1 MFGLVFLLVLVN
13 LPLSAS
19 ANTILIVGDSLSA
32 AYGMPVEQ
40 GWVSL
45 LQQRLATDYNAYTI
59 VNASISG
66 DTTANALNRLPQALT
81 RHQPAIVVLE
91 LGGNDGL
98 RGLSTAEMKGNLAAM
113 IQTVRQHEAEVLL
126 IGVQLPPNYGPR
138 FTQQFH
144 AVYHELA
151 QEYGLALVPS
161 LVDGVGTRTDLMQA
175 DGIHPNSKAQPLI
188 VTRVWQQLRP
198 LIDAIQTQA
207 PAPADTGAGR

>member
-1 MFGLVFLLVLVN
+1 MFGLVLLLVLVN

-19 ANTILIVGDSLSA
+19 ASTILIVGDSLSA
-32 AYGMPVEQ
+32 AYGMPLEQ
-40 GWVSL
+40 GWVRL
-45 LQQRLATDYNAYTI
+45 LQQRLATDHYPYTI

-66 DTTANALNRLPQALT
+66 DTTANALNRLPQAMT
-81 RHQPAIVVLE
+81 RHQPVIVVLE

-98 RGLSTAEMKGNLAAM
+98 RGLSLAAMKRNLAAM
-113 IQTVRQHEAEVLL
+113 IQTARQHEAEVLL

-138 FTQQFH
+138 YTQQFH

-151 QEYGLALVPS
+151 QEYALALLPS
-161 LVDGVGTRTDLMQA
+161 LVDGVGTRTELMQE

-198 LIDAIQTQA
+198 LIDAMKNEA
-207 PAPADTGAGR
+207 NR

>member
-19 ANTILIVGDSLSA
+19 ANTILVVGDSLSA

-40 GWVSL
+40 GWVKL
-45 LQQRLATDYNAYTI
+45 LQQRLATDYDTYTI

-66 DTTANALNRLPQALT
+66 DTTANARNRLPQALS

-113 IQTVRQHEAEVLL
+113 IQTVRRHEAEVLL

-198 LIDAIQTQA
+198 LIDAMQTQT
-207 PAPADTGAGR
+207 PAPADTGAGH

>member
-1 MFGLVFLLVLVN
+1 MFGLLFLLVLVN
-13 LPLSAS
+13 LPGSAS
-19 ANTILIVGDSLSA
+19 ANTSLVVGDSLSA

-45 LQQRLATDYNAYTI
+45 LQQRLATDYDAYTI

-113 IQTVRQHEAEVLL
+113 IQTGRQHDAEVLL

-198 LIDAIQTQA
+198 LIDAMQTQA
-207 PAPADTGAGR
+207 PSPADTGEGR

>member
-1 MFGLVFLLVLVN
+1 MFRLVLLLVLVN

-32 AYGMPVEQ
+32 AYGMPLEK
-40 GWVSL
+40 GWVRL
-45 LQQRLATDYNAYTI
+45 LQQRLADDHYPYTI

-66 DTTANALNRLPQALT
+66 DTTANALNRLPQAMT
-81 RHQPAIVVLE
+81 RHQPAIVILE

-98 RGLSTAEMKGNLAAM
+98 RGLSLTEMKRNLAAM
-113 IQTVRQHEAEVLL
+113 IQTARRHEVEVLL

-138 FTQQFH
+138 YTQRFH

-151 QEYGLALVPS
+151 QEYGLALLAS
-161 LVDGVGTRTDLMQA
+161 LVDGVGTQTELMQN
-175 DGIHPNSKAQPLI
+175 DSIHPNSKAQPLI

-198 LIDAIQTQA
+198 LIDAMENKA
-207 PAPADTGAGR
+207 R

>member
-1 MFGLVFLLVLVN
+1 MFGLVLLLVLVN
-13 LPLSAS
+13 LPLSASAS

-40 GWVSL
+40 GWVRL
-45 LQQRLATDYNAYTI
+45 LQQRLAADQHPYTI

-66 DTTANALNRLPQALT
+66 DTTANALNRLPQAMT

-98 RGLSTAEMKGNLAAM
+98 RGLSLAEMKRNLAAM
-113 IQTVRQHEAEVLL
+113 IQTARQYDAEVLL

-138 FTQQFH
+138 YTQQFH

-151 QEYGLALVPS
+151 QEYGLGLVPS

-188 VTRVWQQLRP
+188 VTRVWQQLRA
-198 LIDAIQTQA
+198 LIDGMEN
-207 PAPADTGAGR
+207 PHP

>member
-1 MFGLVFLLVLVN
+1 MKFLTLILLLLVNV
-13 LPLSAS
+13 PLSAS
-19 ANTILIVGDSLSA
+19 SNTILVVGDSLSA

-40 GWVSL
+40 GWVTL
-45 LQQRLATDYNAYTI
+45 LQQRLATDQYPYTI

-98 RGLSTAEMKGNLAAM
+98 RGLSLAEMKRNLAAM
-113 IQTVRQHEAEVLL
+113 IESARQHEAEVLL
-126 IGVQLPPNYGPR
+126 IGVQLPPNYGQR
-138 FTQQFH
+138 YTQQFH

-151 QEYGLALVPS
+151 QQYGLALVPS

-175 DGIHPNSKAQPLI
+175 DGIHPNSSAQPLI

-198 LIDAIQTQA
+198 LMDGMQNQS
-207 PAPADTGAGR
+207 R

>member
-1 MFGLVFLLVLVN
+1 MFGLLFLLVLVN

-45 LQQRLATDYNAYTI
+45 LQQRLATDYDAYTI

-198 LIDAIQTQA
+198 LIDAMQTQA
-207 PAPADTGAGR
+207 PSPADTGEGR

>member
-1 MFGLVFLLVLVN
+1 MLRTLLLLVLVN
-13 LPLSAS
+13 LPGSAS
-19 ANTILIVGDSLSA
+19 ANTILVVGDSLSA

-45 LQQRLATDYNAYTI
+45 LQQRLATDYDAYTI

-98 RGLSTAEMKGNLAAM
+98 RGLSLAEMKGNLSAM
-113 IQTVRQHEAEVLL
+113 IQTVRQHDAEVLL

-198 LIDAIQTQA
+198 LIDAMQTQA
-207 PAPADTGAGR
+207 PSPADTGEGR